1 MTSSSSQAAITNDM
15 DFKLTI
21 TVTDNLVQSI
31 RAALKYS
38 ALTQTFLNA
47 DCLLTYMLVFLEL
60 TVCVFARLCVC
71 FFLSFFFS

>member
-31 RAALKYS
+31 RGPQIFCIDPDILE
-38 ALTQTFLNA
+38 
-47 DCLLTYMLVFLEL
+47 CRLLTYLHA
-60 TVCVFARLCVC
+60 CVFRVNCLCVC
-71 FFLSFFFS
+71 